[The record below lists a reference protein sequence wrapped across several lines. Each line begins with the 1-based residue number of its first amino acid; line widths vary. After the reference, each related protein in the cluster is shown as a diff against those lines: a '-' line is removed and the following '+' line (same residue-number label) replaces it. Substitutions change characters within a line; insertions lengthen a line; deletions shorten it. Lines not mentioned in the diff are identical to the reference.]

1 MTRRNKLW
9 INIDWITVLLF
20 LILVI
25 LGWINIYASVYN
37 EYHQSIFDISQRYG
51 KQLIWI
57 AAALTMA
64 ILILLFETNIYVF
77 FSYFIYLTVILSLIL
92 VLLFGREING
102 SKSWFIIGDYGFQP
116 SEFAKFATALALA
129 RFMSFIG
136 FKMNSFLSMFGI
148 AGILLVPVF
157 FILLQNDTG
166 SALVFLS
173 FFLVFYREGMSGY
186 VMLIITLTIFLF
198 FTSLIYSTPVMV
210 IAITV
215 LALISYF
222 VFNQKIKHFWIIFLI
237 FLSINLITTGVGYF
251 IFGIKNFGDL
261 LSVGSA
267 VGGIA
272 IFSYSQ
278 IYRIRNFTVVT
289 MFFIG
294 SLLFSYSV
302 DFVFNNFLE
311 PYHQARI
318 NELLGISSDPKGIG
332 YHVTQSKI
340 AIGSGGMWGK
350 GFLQGTQTKFDFVPE
365 QSTDFIFCTV
375 GEEWGF
381 AGSFTIIGL
390 FLFLL
395 IRLIFLAERQ
405 RSRFSRIYGYS
416 VAIIIFFHFVINIG
430 MTIGIMPV
438 IGIPLPFFSYGGS
451 SLWSFTILLFIFIKL
466 DSSRL
471 EHLSG

>member
-129 RFMSFIG
+129 RFMSSIG

-311 PYHQARI
+311 SYH
-318 NELLGISSDPKGIG
+318 
-332 YHVTQSKI
+332 
-340 AIGSGGMWGK
+340 
-350 GFLQGTQTKFDFVPE
+350 
-365 QSTDFIFCTV
+365 
-375 GEEWGF
+375 
-381 AGSFTIIGL
+381 
-390 FLFLL
+390 
-395 IRLIFLAERQ
+395 
-405 RSRFSRIYGYS
+405 
-416 VAIIIFFHFVINIG
+416 
-430 MTIGIMPV
+430 
-438 IGIPLPFFSYGGS
+438 
-451 SLWSFTILLFIFIKL
+451 
-466 DSSRL
+466 
-471 EHLSG
+471 